1 MKKITFK
8 ILVFLMFSQLINAQ
22 DIAINTSK
30 DSLYVFDDFS
40 IEGEHLTDENG
51 ISGRGWEDSWT
62 FLSGNSLDIFSENG
76 YLLTVG
82 NGIGLKRS
90 LSHPILLGES
100 TFYVSFLTGKD
111 ASGYFRIVGFDD
123 EGRSRF
129 GIHVDEDGKV
139 GAQAAVME
147 SATSFSM
154 ESLIKNDQTS
164 LVVAKYSYEG
174 GNGNM
179 KIAVF
184 ENNESLPADEA
195 SVSWDHE
202 ATGGV
207 TGLPLDYFR
216 LAFSHPSVMF
226 DDLKIGDTWKSVT
239 ESANFSFPPA
249 APKVLTSKSISAN
262 SLRLSWDDNALN
274 EDGYVVLKD
283 GVEVGTTGPDVTVYD
298 VGGLS
303 SGTKYSF
310 GVYATNT
317 GSNSD
322 TAEVEIKFMHIDPSA
337 LPETEVQVIEQDQ
350 TSDSKSWSYKI
361 TAAGNYQIGMAWIWV
376 NGEEK
381 EVDLNIFIGDKLIK
395 TVNVKSAQAPY
406 RFETRLEDLAV
417 DEIIKITATPKE
429 DASYQLG
436 YKIAYGTPV
445 FTDMP
450 VFEVQEFGAA
460 GDGVTN
466 DYQAIYNATLSAKS
480 AGGGIVRFD
489 GSKTYRVIGKKD
501 YVLFDLQYT
510 ENVKI
515 EGDGAKLV
523 LHPYGN
529 FANINFSDNIQIDG
543 FTTTYDPLPYYQGEI
558 TKIDMDGLYLE
569 MQVSE
574 RYDVPQ
580 TGEYDPGLRKFGRS
594 FWVTGE
600 NRMGDGAHLNIRRT
614 EQIGDDE
621 YAIRVYFNND
631 LSTTDRTLNETA
643 DLQYSKNNNA
653 SHYIIP
659 HIEFGHNPGYRRV
672 NYSYVGYSSRI
683 TMSNIH
689 TQSICHMGYTVA
701 GNYGPV
707 TFTNADALAPDR
719 ENDLHVCWRDL
730 WHVWGNRY
738 GIMNEDGDYD
748 GGLTYDDLFSPHM
761 KIPIVEAVNGNT
773 VLLKSKPG
781 EEAPFYVDTS
791 LWKVDDWVSF
801 WNDAQT
807 IFYGMARIT
816 DVSPGSSGS
825 YIYVT
830 TDRDLNIQP
839 GSYAI
844 NEETLNRDM
853 VVRNCHT
860 TPQGRIIACRLRT
873 PILFKDCNFQ
883 NIHLRTYC
891 GEPWRPRPRNVVF
904 DNCYINETVS
914 FKFSNTWNAVIRNCT
929 VNLSGI
935 DLINC
940 NEMIIDSIYW
950 TNTTGNA
957 INARNNSHAFVFGEY
972 SWNGDPEIVPDKCY
986 KDESSTI
993 TFGKRVKYP
1002 LDSPPFLEREI
1013 SFVTGESNIPAI
1025 TPGEGKLTVRNGPE
1039 GIHVNIP
1046 EPGGQLLVFNM
1057 LGNNIL
1063 SKTVYD
1069 NHYYIPSQVLG
1080 ETNGII
1086 FINYRLKDKYYSAKV
1101 LRSAFGYY

>member
-1 MKKITFK
+1 MKRILSKIF
-8 ILVFLMFSQLINAQ
+8 VFLLFSQLINAQ
-22 DIAINTSK
+22 NIAINTSI
-30 DSLYVFDDFS
+30 DSLYVYDDFS
-40 IEGEHLTDENG
+40 IEGEHLTNENG
-51 ISGRGWEDSWT
+51 ISGRGWDDNWT
-62 FLSGNSLDIFSENG
+62 FLSGNSLDIFAKNG
-76 YLLTVG
+76 YLLTIG

-100 TFYVSFLTGKD
+100 TFYVSFLAGKD
-111 ASGYFRIVGFDD
+111 ATGYFRIVGFDD

-129 GIHVDEDGKV
+129 GIHVDVNGKV
-139 GAQAAVME
+139 GVQAAVME
-147 SATSFSM
+147 SAASFSQ
-154 ESLIKNDQTS
+154 ESLIKNNKAS
-164 LVVAKYSYEG
+164 LVVAKYTHEG

-184 ENNESLPADEA
+184 ENNESVPDDEA
-195 SVSWDHE
+195 SVNWDHE

-216 LAFSHPSVMF
+216 LAFSRPSVMF
-226 DDLKIGDTWKSVT
+226 DEFKIGDTWKSVT
-239 ESANFSFPPA
+239 ENTDFSFPPA
-249 APKVLTSKSISAN
+249 APKVLSSKSISEN
-262 SLRLSWDDNALN
+262 SLQLSWDDNALN

-283 GVEVGTTGPDVTVYD
+283 GVKVGTTGPDVTVYD

-310 GVYATNT
+310 GVYATKA

-322 TAEVEIKFMHIDPSA
+322 TAQVEIKFMNSDLSA
-337 LPETEVQVIEQDQ
+337 LPKTEVLVVEQDQ
-350 TSDSKSWSYKI
+350 TSDSKSWSHKT
-361 TAAGNYQIGMAWIWV
+361 TAAGNYQVGMAWIWV
-376 NGEEK
+376 DDEYG
-381 EVDLNIFIGDKLIK
+381 EVDLSIYVGEELIR
-395 TVNVKSAQAPY
+395 TIRAKSAEAPY
-406 RFETRLEDLAV
+406 RFETRLEDIAL
-417 DEIIKITATPKE
+417 DEIIKITATPKKNT
-429 DASYQLG
+429 SYQLG
-436 YKIAYGTPV
+436 YKIVYGTPV

-450 VFEVQEFGAA
+450 VFDVQEFGAA

-466 DYQAIYNATLSAKS
+466 DYKAISNATLSAKS

-515 EGDGAKLV
+515 EGNGAKLV

-569 MQVSE
+569 MQVPE

-580 TGEYDPGLRKFGRS
+580 TGVYDPRLRKFGRS

-600 NRMGDGAHLNIRRT
+600 NRMGDGAHLNIRKT
-614 EQIGDDE
+614 EQIGSDE

-672 NYSYVGYSSRI
+672 DYSYVGYSSRI

-719 ENDLHVCWRDL
+719 EDDLHVCWRDL

-738 GIMNEDGDYD
+738 GIMIEDGDYD
-748 GGLTYDDLFSPHM
+748 GGLIYDDLFSPHM
-761 KIPIVEAVNGNT
+761 KIPLVEAVSGNT

-781 EEAPFYVDTS
+781 EEAHMYVDPS
-791 LWKVDDWVSF
+791 LWKTNDWVSF
-801 WNDAQT
+801 WNDEQT

-816 DVSPGSSGS
+816 YVSPGSSGS
-825 YIYVT
+825 YIFVT

-853 VVRNCHT
+853 VVRNCNT
-860 TPQGRIIACRLRT
+860 TPQGRIIASRLRT

-883 NIHLRTYC
+883 NIHFYTYC

-914 FKFSNTWNAVIRNCT
+914 FKFVDTWNAVIRNCT
-929 VNLSGI
+929 VNKFGI

-950 TNTTGNA
+950 TNTTGNV
-957 INARNNSHAFVFGEY
+957 INARNNSHAYVFGEY
-972 SWNGDPEIVPDKCY
+972 SWNGDSEIVPDKCY

-993 TFGKRVKYP
+993 TFGERVNYP
-1002 LDSPPFLEREI
+1002 LDSPPFLERDI
-1013 SFVTGESNIPAI
+1013 SFVTGELNIPAI
-1025 TPGEGKLTVRNGPE
+1025 IPWNGNLIVKNAVE
-1039 GIHVNIP
+1039 GIHINLP
-1046 EPGGQLLVFNM
+1046 EPGGQLLIFDM
-1057 LGNNIL
+1057 LGRKIL
-1063 SKTVYD
+1063 SKTVYA
-1069 NHYYIPSQVLG
+1069 NNYSIPNQILG
-1080 ETNGII
+1080 KTNGLIL
-1086 FINYRLKDKYYSAKV
+1086 INYRVNNRYYSAKV
-1101 LRSAFGYY
+1101 IRPVYGYY